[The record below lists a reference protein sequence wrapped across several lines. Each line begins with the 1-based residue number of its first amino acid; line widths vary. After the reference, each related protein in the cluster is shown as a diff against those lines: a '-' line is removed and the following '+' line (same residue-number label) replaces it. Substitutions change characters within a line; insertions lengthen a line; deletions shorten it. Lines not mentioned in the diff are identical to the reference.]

1 MGIKKKKK
9 DEKKEEEQ
17 EIKEER
23 ERSRSLSPHQNELL
37 AEDQVAADADGE
49 GSVANSEEERI
60 NDRARAS

>member
-9 DEKKEEEQ
+9 EEKKEEEQ

-23 ERSRSLSPHQNELL
+23 ERSRSLSPHHNELL
-37 AEDQVAADADGE
+37 AEDQVPADADGE